1 MPSLTDVAVLIE
13 VRVARACRF
22 GVDWLGW
29 TTFTQDASSARA
41 DSEMAADMQLRWGIL
56 MKALGILMKAG
67 NFPDRT
73 AGDVG
78 TNRFTKLGIRA
89 TIAVVLAGSAAQLI
103 NYEFFD
109 QRIRALDS
117 AADGGI
123 FGAAG
128 DIALGAAAASAWVLA
143 ARVRSTRSVAV
154 TLAALLTFLA
164 VDKVLRLHDHISHW
178 RAFYLPVLAAS
189 FICLVAVARGP
200 SGGPRFRVDRD
211 GGRPVVDP
219 LIGVGTP
226 LLAFSF
232 LLHLFG
238 ERLLL
243 TLGANSTGLAYQI
256 KAVMKH
262 GTEVEG
268 WLLIVLGLLRLSS
281 SRRRNLDAV

>member
-1 MPSLTDVAVLIE
+1 
-13 VRVARACRF
+13 
-22 GVDWLGW
+22 
-29 TTFTQDASSARA
+29 
-41 DSEMAADMQLRWGIL
+41 MAADIRLRLGIL
-56 MKALGILMKAG
+56 MKALRILMKTG

-73 AGDVG
+73 VGDVG

-89 TIAVVLAGSAAQLI
+89 TIAVVLAGSAAQII

-123 FGAAG
+123 FGAVG
-128 DIALGAAAASAWVLA
+128 DIALGVAAASAWVLA

-178 RAFYLPVLAAS
+178 LAFYLPVLAAS

-211 GGRPVVDP
+211 GGGPVVDP
-219 LIGVGTP
+219 LIGVGTL

-232 LLHLFG
+232 LLHLSG
-238 ERLLL
+238 DRLLL
-243 TLGANSTGLAYQI
+243 TLGANSSGLAYQI

-281 SRRRNLDAV
+281 SRRRNPDAV